1 MTTIIDPVQL
11 AGLKQAVYVMGCL
24 ARGHS
29 DEEITRTFEGDEQ
42 LVEMWKSFLKHN
54 QWMTESIEGWSIT
67 TKGTMWSNRVASA

>member
-11 AGLKQAVYVMGCL
+11 EGLRQAAYVMGCL

-29 DEEITRTFEGDEQ
+29 DEEITRKFEGDEQ
-42 LVEMWKSFLKHN
+42 LVDIWKSFLKHN

-67 TKGTMWSNRVASA
+67 PKGTMWSKRVASA